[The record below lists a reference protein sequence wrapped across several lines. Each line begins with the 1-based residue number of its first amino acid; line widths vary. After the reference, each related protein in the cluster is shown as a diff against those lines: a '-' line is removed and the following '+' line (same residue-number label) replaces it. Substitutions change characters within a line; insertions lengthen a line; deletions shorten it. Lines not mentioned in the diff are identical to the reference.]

1 MLKGGGAMKL
11 ACVGNAL
18 VDVIAFVETDFP
30 SEYGMH
36 IGSTSHV
43 DQKTLEPILAA
54 LPGPAISA
62 GGGAANTARTFV
74 NLGYEAVFTGCVGQD
89 AFADRYARDLRTAG
103 VTVVMQHCVEPTGV
117 FCALI
122 APDGRRSV
130 VVSPS
135 AALRFRP
142 EVVPESFFDKNSVL
156 YLDGFLAAV
165 PGALEALANRAQAA
179 GMKIALDVAGHGIAT
194 AFRKRFMTLIQ
205 EYCTWVFMN
214 EDEFLAVAGESMDS
228 GLIQFSASVSGTVVV
243 KLAEAGAVCA
253 RRGIVTESPVRSIRV
268 TDETGAGDAFAAG
281 FLSAALSGVSLA
293 RCLRLGNRVAEQVIQ
308 IPGVSLGAERLQRAS
323 AAVL

>member
-1 MLKGGGAMKL
+1 MKL

-18 VDVIAFVETDFP
+18 VDVIAFVETDFL
-30 SEYGMH
+30 SEFGMQA
-36 IGSTSHV
+36 GSTSHV
-43 DQKTLEPILAA
+43 DHKRLKPILAA
-54 LPGPAISA
+54 LQNPAISA

-74 NLGYEAVFTGCVGQD
+74 NLGYEAAFAGCVGQD
-89 AFADRYARDLRTAG
+89 VYAERYAKDLRG
-103 VTVVMQHCVEPTGV
+103 VGVDVSLQHRVEPTGV

-135 AALRFRP
+135 AALSFRP
-142 EVVPESFFDKNSVL
+142 EAVSEAFFNKDAVL
-156 YLDGFLAAV
+156 YMDGFLAAV
-165 PGALEALANRAQAA
+165 PGAMEILASRARAA

-194 AFRKRFMTLIQ
+194 AFRERFTVMIQ
-205 EYCTWVFMN
+205 EYCDWVFMN
-214 EDEFLAVAGESMDS
+214 EDEFLAVTGESMDS
-228 GLIQFSASVSGTVVV
+228 GLINFSASVSGTVVV

-253 RRGIVTESPVRSIRV
+253 RRGSVTESPVRSIRV

-308 IPGVSLGAERLQRAS
+308 IPGVSLGPERLQRAS

>member
-1 MLKGGGAMKL
+1 MKL

-18 VDVIAFVETDFP
+18 VDVIAFVETDF
-30 SEYGMH
+30 SSIFGMH
-36 IGSTSHV
+36 IGSASHV
-43 DQKTLEPILAA
+43 EHSRLESILAA
-54 LPGPAISA
+54 LPDPAISA

-74 NLGYEAVFTGCVGQD
+74 HLGYEAAFAGCVGQD
-89 AFADRYARDLRTAG
+89 AYGERYARDLRGTG
-103 VTVVMQHCVEPTGV
+103 VDVSMQYCTEPTGV

-122 APDGRRSV
+122 APDGRRTV

-135 AALRFRP
+135 AALHFRP
-142 EVVPESFFDKNSVL
+142 ETVPDAFFTGNSVL

-165 PGALEALANRAQAA
+165 PGAMEALASRARVA

-194 AFRKRFMTLIQ
+194 AFRERFMALIQ
-205 EYCTWVFMN
+205 DYCEWVFMN
-214 EDEFLAVAGESMDS
+214 EDEFLVVAGEGMDS
-228 GLIQFSASVSGTVVV
+228 GLIRFSADMSGTVVV

-253 RRGIVTESPVRSIRV
+253 RRGVVTESPVRSIRV
-268 TDETGAGDAFAAG
+268 MDETGAGDAFAAG

-308 IPGVSLGAERLQRAS
+308 IPGVSISPEWLQRAS

>member
-1 MLKGGGAMKL
+1 MKL

-18 VDVIAFVETDFP
+18 VDVIAFVETDF
-30 SEYGMH
+30 SSRFGFH

-43 DQKTLEPILAA
+43 DHQKLEPILAA
-54 LPGPAISA
+54 LPDPAISA

-74 NLGYEAVFTGCVGQD
+74 NLGHEAVFAGCVGKD
-89 AFADRYARDLRTAG
+89 RFAERYAGDLHGSG
-103 VTVVMQHCVEPTGV
+103 VELSLQHCEEPTGV

-130 VVSPS
+130 VVSPA
-135 AALRFRP
+135 AALRFQP
-142 EVVPESFFDKNSVL
+142 EAVPDGFFSGNTVL
-156 YLDGFLAAV
+156 YLDGFLATV
-165 PGALEALANRAQAA
+165 PGAMETLASRARAT
-179 GMKIALDVAGHGIAT
+179 GMKIALDVAGHGIALS
-194 AFRKRFMTLIQ
+194 FRERFRALIQ
-205 EYCTWVFMN
+205 EYCDWVFMN
-214 EDEFLAVAGESMDS
+214 EDEFMAVAGE
-228 GLIQFSASVSGTVVV
+228 GLDTGLTRLSAGMPGTVVV

-253 RRGIVTESPVRSIRV
+253 RRGVVTESPVRSIRV
-268 TDETGAGDAFAAG
+268 MDETGAGDAFAAG

-308 IPGVSLGAERLQRAS
+308 IPGVEIGPEGLQRAS

>member
-1 MLKGGGAMKL
+1 MKL

-18 VDVIAFVETDFP
+18 VDVIAFVQTDF
-30 SEYGMH
+30 SSRFGIH

-43 DQKTLEPILAA
+43 DHLSLAPVLAA
-54 LPGPAISA
+54 LSDPAISA

-74 NLGYEAVFTGCVGQD
+74 HLGHEAVFAGCVGKD
-89 AFADRYARDLRTAG
+89 MYADRYTGDLHGSG
-103 VTVVMQHCVEPTGV
+103 VMVSLQHCDEPTGV

-135 AALRFRP
+135 AALRFQP
-142 EVVPESFFDKNSVL
+142 EAVPEAFFTRNTVL

-165 PGALEALANRAQAA
+165 PGAMEAVASRARAA
-179 GMKIALDVAGHGIAT
+179 GMKIALDVAGHGIAS
-194 AFRKRFMTLIQ
+194 AFRDRFLVMIQ
-205 EYCTWVFMN
+205 NYCDWVFMN
-214 EDEFLAVAGESMDS
+214 EDEFMAVTGSSIDS
-228 GLIQFSASVSGTVVV
+228 GLVHFSANVAGTVVV

-253 RRGIVTESPVRSIRV
+253 RRGVVTESPVRSIRV
-268 TDETGAGDAFAAG
+268 MDETGAGDAFAAG

-308 IPGVSLGAERLQRAS
+308 IPGVSIGPERLQRAS

>member
-1 MLKGGGAMKL
+1 MKL

-18 VDVIAFVETDFP
+18 VDVIAFVETDFL
-30 SEYGMH
+30 SKFGMH
-36 IGSTSHV
+36 RGSTSHV
-43 DQKTLEPILAA
+43 DHCTLQTILAA
-54 LPGPAISA
+54 LPDPAISA

-74 NLGYEAVFTGCVGQD
+74 SLGHEAVYAGCVGKD
-89 AFADRYARDLRTAG
+89 SYAERYAMDLRGAG
-103 VTVVMQHCVEPTGV
+103 VDVSMQYCKVPTGV

-122 APDGRRSV
+122 APDGKRSV

-135 AALRFRP
+135 AALHFLP
-142 EVVPESFFDKNSVL
+142 EAVPDAFFNRNSVL

-165 PGALEALANRAQAA
+165 PEALETLANRARAA

-194 AFRKRFMTLIQ
+194 AFRERFMAIIQ
-205 EYCTWVFMN
+205 DYCEWVFMN
-214 EDEFLAVAGESMDS
+214 EDEFLAVAGESMDD
-228 GLIQFSASVSGTVVV
+228 GLVRFSASMPGTVVV

-253 RRGIVTESPVRSIRV
+253 RRGIVNVSPVRSIRV
-268 TDETGAGDAFAAG
+268 MDETGAGDAFAAG

-308 IPGVSLGAERLQRAS
+308 IPGVSIGPERLQRAS

>member
-1 MLKGGGAMKL
+1 MKL

-18 VDVIAFVETDFP
+18 VDVIAFVETDF
-30 SEYGMH
+30 SSRFGIH

-43 DQKTLEPILAA
+43 EHPRLEPVLAA
-54 LPGPAISA
+54 LPDPAISA

-74 NLGYEAVFTGCVGQD
+74 HLGYEAIYAGCVGKD
-89 AFADRYARDLRTAG
+89 PYAERYIGDLHGSG
-103 VTVVMQHCVEPTGV
+103 VEVSMQYCDEPTGV

-135 AALRFRP
+135 AALHFRP
-142 EVVPESFFDKNSVL
+142 EAVPDAFFSRNSVL
-156 YLDGFLAAV
+156 YLDGFLAAI
-165 PGALEALANRAQAA
+165 PEAMETLANRAKAA

-194 AFRKRFMTLIQ
+194 AFRDRFMVLIQ
-205 EYCTWVFMN
+205 EYCDWVFMN
-214 EDEFLAVAGESMDS
+214 EDEFMAVTGASMDR
-228 GLIQFSASVSGTVVV
+228 GLVHLSADMAGTVVV

-268 TDETGAGDAFAAG
+268 MDETGAGDAFAAG

-308 IPGVSLGAERLQRAS
+308 IPGVSIGPEGLKKAS

>member
-1 MLKGGGAMKL
+1 MKL

-18 VDVIAFVETDFP
+18 VDVIAFIDTDFALKF
-30 SEYGMH
+30 G
-36 IGSTSHV
+36 ITTGSTAHV
-43 DQKTLEPILAA
+43 DHSRLGPVVAA
-54 LPGPAISA
+54 LQDPAISA

-74 NLGYEAVFTGCVGQD
+74 HLGHEAVFAGCVGQD
-89 AFADRYARDLRTAG
+89 GYGQRYTKDLCSAG
-103 VTVVMQHCVEPTGV
+103 IDASLQYCSEPTGI

-130 VVSPS
+130 MVSPS
-135 AALRFRP
+135 AALHFCP
-142 EVVPESFFDKNSVL
+142 EAVPDAFFSSGSVL

-165 PGALEALANRAQAA
+165 PGAMEILASRARAA
-179 GMKIALDVAGHGIAT
+179 GMKIALDVAGQGIAR
-194 AFRKRFMTLIQ
+194 AFRERFMALIQ
-205 EYCTWVFMN
+205 GYCDWVFMN
-214 EDEFLAVAGESMDS
+214 EDEFLAMAQDSMDC
-228 GLIQFSASVSGTVVV
+228 GLIRFSANVSGTVVV

-253 RRGIVTESPVRSIRV
+253 RGGVVIESPVRSIRV
-268 TDETGAGDAFAAG
+268 MDETGAGDAFAAG

-308 IPGVSLGAERLQRAS
+308 IPGVSLGPERLQKAS

>member
-1 MLKGGGAMKL
+1 MKL

-18 VDVIAFVETDFP
+18 VDVIAFVERDTVSSF
-30 SEYGMH
+30 GMH
-36 IGSTSHV
+36 IGSTSHI
-43 DQKTLEPILAA
+43 DHKRLEPILAA
-54 LPGPAISA
+54 LSCPAISA

-74 NLGYEAVFTGCVGQD
+74 NLGYEAAFAGCVGRD
-89 AFADRYARDLRTAG
+89 ALADRYAQDLHSAG
-103 VTVVMQHCVEPTGV
+103 VAVAMQQCSEPTGA

-122 APDGRRSV
+122 TPDGKRTV

-135 AALRFRP
+135 AALRFRS
-142 EVVPESFFDKNSVL
+142 EAVPEGFFNSNTVL

-165 PGALEALANRAQAA
+165 PDALEMLASRARAA

-194 AFRKRFMTLIQ
+194 AFRERFMAIIQ
-205 EYCTWVFMN
+205 EYCDWVFMN
-214 EDEFLAVAGESMDS
+214 EDEFLAIAGESMDN
-228 GLIQFSASVSGTVVV
+228 GLINFSAGISGTVVV

-268 TDETGAGDAFAAG
+268 MDETGAGDAFAAG

-308 IPGVSLGAERLQRAS
+308 IPGVSLGPERLQRAS

>member
-1 MLKGGGAMKL
+1 MKL

-30 SEYGMH
+30 SKFGIH

-43 DQKTLEPILAA
+43 DHRSLEPILAA
-54 LPGPAISA
+54 LPDPAISA

-74 NLGYEAVFTGCVGQD
+74 HLGHEAVFSGCVGLD
-89 AFADRYARDLRTAG
+89 TYADRYARDLHGAG
-103 VTVVMQHCVEPTGV
+103 VDVAMQHCDEPTGV

-135 AALRFRP
+135 AALFFRP
-142 EVVPESFFDKNSVL
+142 ESVPDAFFNRNAVL

-165 PGALEALANRAQAA
+165 PGAMEALVNRARAA

-194 AFRKRFMTLIQ
+194 AFRDRFMALIQ
-205 EYCTWVFMN
+205 EYCDWVFMN
-214 EDEFLAVAGESMDS
+214 EDEFLAVAGENMDN
-228 GLIQFSASVSGTVVV
+228 GLVRFSANISGTVVV

-253 RRGIVTESPVRSIRV
+253 RRGVVTESPVRSIRV
-268 TDETGAGDAFAAG
+268 MDETGAGDAFAAG

-308 IPGVSLGAERLQRAS
+308 IPGVSIGPERLQRAS

>member
-1 MLKGGGAMKL
+1 MKL

-18 VDVIAFVETDFP
+18 VDVIAFVETDF
-30 SEYGMH
+30 SSKFSFH

-43 DQKTLEPILAA
+43 EHCRLEPVLAA
-54 LPGPAISA
+54 LADPAISA

-74 NLGYEAVFTGCVGQD
+74 HLGHEAVFTGCVGRD
-89 AFADRYARDLRTAG
+89 AFGEHYAGDLRGSG
-103 VTVVMQHCVEPTGV
+103 VEVLMQYCAEPTGV

-135 AALRFRP
+135 AALHFCP
-142 EVVPESFFDKNSVL
+142 GSVPDAFFDKNSVL
-156 YLDGFLAAV
+156 YIDGFLAAV
-165 PGALEALANRAQAA
+165 PGAMEALAIRARAS
-179 GMKIALDVAGHGIAT
+179 GMKIALDVAGHGIAAT
-194 AFRKRFMTLIQ
+194 FRDRFMVLIR
-205 EYCTWVFMN
+205 EYCDWVFMN
-214 EDEFLAVAGESMDS
+214 EDEFMAVAGESMDS
-228 GLIQFSASVSGTVVV
+228 GLIRISASMTGTVVV

-268 TDETGAGDAFAAG
+268 MDETGAGDAFAAG

-308 IPGVSLGAERLQRAS
+308 IPGVSIGPERLQRAS
-323 AAVL
+323 AAVF